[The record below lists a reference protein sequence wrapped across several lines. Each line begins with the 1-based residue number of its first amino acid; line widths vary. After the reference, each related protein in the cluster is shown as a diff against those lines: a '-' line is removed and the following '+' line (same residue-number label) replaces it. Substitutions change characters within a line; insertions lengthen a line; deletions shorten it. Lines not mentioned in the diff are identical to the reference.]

1 MLILWV
7 IKYIYHLYFSPC
19 LQRNMVSVLHLKW
32 HNCQDVVWVT
42 VINPKSITDLRSPY
56 SVVLLYRTI
65 PELLKKKEQCK
76 SNCCVDSFVGERAL
90 VHGATRKG
98 AKDEAGEFEPRKAW
112 ACEKAEA
119 AAWGRWSAV
128 SGAVQHTILRS
139 QQHRA
144 QQGTAA
150 GAGGPCQ
157 KPGSW
162 KGSCSNRQIVLFFPS
177 SVHFKLNLKKN
188 L

>member
-1 MLILWV
+1 MFAK
-7 IKYIYHLYFSPC
+7 KYGVSIAFKVAQLSGCSLSHCNQSKVNNWSTKS
-19 LQRNMVSVLHLKW
+19 LQCCSTL
-32 HNCQDVVWVT
+32 QD
-42 VINPKSITDLRSPY
+42 Y
-56 SVVLLYRTI
+56 S
-65 PELLKKKEQCK
+65 ELLKKKEQCK

-177 SVHFKLNLKKN
+177 SVHFKLNFKKN